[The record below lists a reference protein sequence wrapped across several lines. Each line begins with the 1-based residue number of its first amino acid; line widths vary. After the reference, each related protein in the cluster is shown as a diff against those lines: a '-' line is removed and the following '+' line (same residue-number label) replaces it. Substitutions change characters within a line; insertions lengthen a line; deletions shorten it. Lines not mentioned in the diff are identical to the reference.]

1 MSDSYM
7 FEYNENEK
15 ILVTRKTVDYGNSS
29 FKINTEI
36 WEKYSLNYFFN
47 LIDKNKKFNII
58 DIGAN
63 VGLYSLYA
71 KHLPNSHFYSYE
83 PFKFTYDLLNDNI
96 KLNNITNVQTYNF
109 GISDKKGK
117 NILNVCLS
125 QDGLNTMGANP
136 LRFNDI
142 NPIEVEIDT
151 LDNIFYNNNI
161 NVDFIKIDTE
171 GYEYNILKGGEKT
184 IKKYKPII
192 QLEFNETNMRQCN
205 IKPEQLLNYINELG
219 YKQHNLISEELIIVP
234 NNSL

>member
-1 MSDSYM
+1 M
-7 FEYNENEK
+7 
-15 ILVTRKTVDYGNSS
+15 
-29 FKINTEI
+29 
-36 WEKYSLNYFFN
+36 
-47 LIDKNKKFNII
+47 
-58 DIGAN
+58 
-63 VGLYSLYA
+63 
-71 KHLPNSHFYSYE
+71 
-83 PFKFTYDLLNDNI
+83 NDNI
-96 KLNNITNVQTYNF
+96 KLNNITNVQTYNI
-109 GISDKKGK
+109 GLSDKKGK
-117 NILNVCLS
+117 TILNVCLS

-205 IKPEQLLNYINELG
+205 IRPEQLLNYINELG

>member
-15 ILVTRKTVDYGNSS
+15 ILVTRKTVDYGNNS
-29 FKINTEI
+29 FKRNTEI

-47 LIDKNKKFNII
+47 LIDKNKKVNII

-96 KLNNITNVQTYNF
+96 KLNNITNVQTYNI
-109 GISDKKGK
+109 GLSDKKGK
-117 NILNVCLS
+117 TILNVCLS

-205 IKPEQLLNYINELG
+205 IRPEQLLNYINELG